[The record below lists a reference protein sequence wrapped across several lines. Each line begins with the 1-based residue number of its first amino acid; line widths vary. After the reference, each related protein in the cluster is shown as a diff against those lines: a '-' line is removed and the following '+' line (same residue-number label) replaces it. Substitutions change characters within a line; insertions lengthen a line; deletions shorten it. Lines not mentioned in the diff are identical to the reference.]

1 MAKQRGKVVE
11 YPWKDPMRFCV
22 WGENP
27 RDGSFCENPPRDS
40 WSSRLLTNQISSS
53 NVNPH
58 SGLRPWL
65 LSRPMEKRGYD
76 KRVDTVIATS
86 LSFEYPRS
94 GVGVDIKIMMSCV
107 VGAALQI
114 ACQMLLHIG
123 LLANIYRAGS

>member
-11 YPWKDPMRFCV
+11 YPWKDPLRFWV

-86 LSFEYPRS
+86 LGFEYPRS
-94 GVGVDIKIMMSCV
+94 GVGLVADDETPVKISCLRRV
-107 VGAALQI
+107 VAI
-114 ACQMLLHIG
+114 VRRYEPFLHTD
-123 LLANIYRAGS
+123 R